1 VSILSRLSEIVLR
14 IAVPF
19 FGGFLGAIGV
29 ALVGYSLG
37 VIGVSKLVGIVNPP
51 VITPQGLQN
60 ISWGGAMW
68 GFIPAAFLIAKRGN
82 IYLVV
87 LFTTI
92 IAVTYGQ
99 FVLQHSPLVFSPRLP
114 YSYVVNL
121 TYAVISALTIK
132 AAGLA
137 GGNRSATL

>member
-1 VSILSRLSEIVLR
+1 
-14 IAVPF
+14 
-19 FGGFLGAIGV
+19 
-29 ALVGYSLG
+29 
-37 VIGVSKLVGIVNPP
+37 
-51 VITPQGLQN
+51 
-60 ISWGGAMW
+60 MW

-99 FVLQHSPLVFSPRLP
+99 FVLQHSPFVFSPRLP
-114 YSYVVNL
+114 YSYAVNL
-121 TYAVISALTIK
+121 TYTVISALTIK

-137 GGNRSATL
+137 GGYPSAI